1 MATEEHKELAYYIK
15 EVHAS
20 LRKSSSKIGFR
31 RAWLE
36 HSKNEDILKKY
47 AKCMERLATVHWD
60 SNCLDKSNAVVSR
73 IQWSADFSYNYY
85 INDHYLKFRDRD
97 IDISNKINISIDSL
111 EQFSLPLKLLDVGSC
126 YNPFK
131 MYTFL
136 DVLPID
142 LCPANNSVYQFD
154 FLNVDI
160 GEEMVIE
167 SQSIKE
173 LEQNSFDIVTFCF
186 LLEYIPNSELRIEA
200 CVRAYNLLKP
210 GGILIINTPDSKHVG
225 ANSKLM
231 KCWRYT
237 LACLGFSRIKYEK
250 FKHMHC
256 LVFRKSLHK
265 DIAIRW
271 STLCKESNM
280 EYGLFIPQDF
290 LSDKEEDD
298 HTNIDKASN
307 ICNND
312 SATITEHFEELPFSY
327 DE

>member
-20 LRKSSSKIGFR
+20 LRKSSSKIGFH

-36 HSKNEDILKKY
+36 HCENEDVLKKY

-60 SNCLDKSNAVVSR
+60 NNCLDKSHVVSR
-73 IQWSADFSYNYY
+73 IQWSADFCYNYY
-85 INDHYLKFRDRD
+85 INEQYVKFREKE
-97 IDISNKINISIDSL
+97 IDISNKIDINIDSI
-111 EQFSLPLKLLDVGSC
+111 EQFTLPLKLLDVGSC

-131 MYTFL
+131 NYEYL
-136 DVLPID
+136 DVLAID
-142 LCPANNSVYQFD
+142 LCPANNSVYQCD
-154 FLNVDI
+154 FLNVGIDKEI
-160 GEEMVIE
+160 IIENHRINQLEE
-167 SQSIKE
+167 
-173 LEQNSFDIVTFCF
+173 NSYDIVTFCF

-200 CVRAYNLLKP
+200 CVRAYNLLKL

-225 ANSKLM
+225 ANSRLM

-265 DIAIRW
+265 DIAKRW
-271 STLCKESNM
+271 TLLCKEPNI

-290 LSDKEEDD
+290 LSDKEENQ
-298 HTNIDKASN
+298 TNPDKTSIHVTN
-307 ICNND
+307 
-312 SATITEHFEELPFSY
+312 SANITEYFVELPFNNN
-327 DE
+327 

>member
-36 HSKNEDILKKY
+36 HCENEDVLKKY
-47 AKCMERLATVHWD
+47 AKYMERLATVHWD
-60 SNCLDKSNAVVSR
+60 NNCLDKSHDVVSR
-73 IQWSADFSYNYY
+73 IQWSADFCYNYY
-85 INDHYLKFRDRD
+85 INEQYVKFREKE
-97 IDISNKINISIDSL
+97 IDISKKIDINIDNI
-111 EQFSLPLKLLDVGSC
+111 EQFTLPLKLLDVGSC

-131 MYTFL
+131 NYEYL
-136 DVLPID
+136 DVLAID
-142 LCPANNSVYQFD
+142 LCPANNSVYQCD
-154 FLNVDI
+154 FLNVGIDKEI
-160 GEEMVIE
+160 I
-167 SQSIKE
+167 IKNQRINQ
-173 LEQNSFDIVTFCF
+173 LEQNSYDIVTFCF

-200 CVRAYNLLKP
+200 CVRAYNLLKL

-225 ANSKLM
+225 ANSRLM

-265 DIAIRW
+265 DIAKRW
-271 STLCKESNM
+271 TLLCKEPNI

-290 LSDKEEDD
+290 LSDKEENQ
-298 HTNIDKASN
+298 TNPDKTSVPV
-307 ICNND
+307 NN
-312 SATITEHFEELPFSY
+312 SANITEYFDELPFNNN
-327 DE
+327 